1 MNNKTSLLDIFKNV
15 GNPIKDNL
23 SGAATTFTDNIKNI
37 SFIKNYI
44 IPYLT
49 RKNILIGILCIVL
62 IWLVGK
68 YYFTHIYVNTNSKYK
83 EKQKERLNNFL
94 NFLKKIFNF
103 VRKSLTQFTLLILL
117 YILYAFKD
125 RVNSVFMIFVDL
137 IVFILSLINIGQ
149 IVKFILITVVLLI
162 LCYLGKILLERINN
176 ISEKKEVITNII
188 NNKKNTL
195 SEIDEIRNI
204 INNNNNDMKEYS
216 KFIKKNLFDYSDIKK
231 TCNFDKKLLDQKLTD
246 FVLKIPNKFNNNID
260 VINLKNKS
268 IAELDTIRRQKLE
281 ERDKVLADRT
291 KKLNK
296 LQAELTYHQI
306 DQHKRELDHK
316 TTKYHDPYAGNFFC
330 IKEDTLIK
338 MSDNSYKKVKDII
351 IGDEVLSINNNINKV
366 SNIHKQLTN
375 EDIYVYGINNID
387 PFFTN
392 THPIISATD
401 NNIVFSIKPELTL
414 IENPE
419 RKNKISKLKIGD
431 MIYINNNIVKV
442 EEITNKILKKNSYVY
457 DLIFDNFNDY
467 TYIAN
472 NIIIESQE
480 PKWFKYPKVTGV
492 LLNLLLN
499 YKYEDINI
507 ELINKYKNNNYN
519 LNDVIKFYE
528 KIKTYNKKEYDT
540 FLNNLNTLW
549 KNYYNIIQK

>member
-1 MNNKTSLLDIFKNV
+1 MLQLIIYKIIFNYFFFIV
-15 GNPIKDNL
+15 YIIMEVNLIDFWLYIKDKLIYIITITIIIYFICKL
-23 SGAATTFTDNIKNI
+23 SNKLLSRILVLNKIKYKITDLEKKKDYENFYMKEKNI
-37 SFIKNYI
+37 
-44 IPYLT
+44 
-49 RKNILIGILCIVL
+49 
-62 IWLVGK
+62 
-68 YYFTHIYVNTNSKYK
+68 
-83 EKQKERLNNFL
+83 Q
-94 NFLKKIFNF
+94 
-103 VRKSLTQFTLLILL
+103 
-117 YILYAFKD
+117 
-125 RVNSVFMIFVDL
+125 
-137 IVFILSLINIGQ
+137 
-149 IVKFILITVVLLI
+149 
-162 LCYLGKILLERINN
+162 INN
-176 ISEKKEVITNII
+176 ISSKVIYEQNIHNSLNNELLEVKKYCNEI
-188 NNKKNTL
+188 NNKY
-195 SEIDEIRNI
+195 
-204 INNNNNDMKEYS
+204 INN
-216 KFIKKNLFDYSDIKK
+216 I
-231 TCNFDKKLLDQKLTD
+231 
-246 FVLKIPNKFNNNID
+246 NNISTNIPKNVKIKLHAYITKMND
-260 VINLKNKS
+260 IEKQRKIN
-268 IAELDTIRRQKLE
+268 E
-281 ERDKVLADRT
+281 EK
-291 KKLNK
+291 
-296 LQAELTYHQI
+296 QAELEYELKKKETKRQMDQI
-306 DQHKRELDHK
+306 REAVNERIKRKNAIALAKHNAK
-316 TTKYHDPYAGNFFC
+316 IAANKAKLAAKQVAQAVSRGIFGNFFC

-338 MSDNSYKKVKDII
+338 MSDNSFKKVKDII
-351 IGDEVLSINNNINKV
+351 IGDEVLGINNNINKV
-366 SNIHKQLTN
+366 SNIHKELIN

-528 KIKTYNKKEYDT
+528 IIKTYNKKDFNA
-540 FLNNLNTLW
+540 FLNNLNNLW